1 MEKVSDRLV
10 AQPEKNTK
18 VYVEIVR
25 QLREMIEKDGLKT
38 GDKIPSERELSER
51 LNAGRSSVREALRA
65 LELLGLIETRRGEG
79 TFIRD
84 FRGNQLVQLLSTF
97 ILQDEKAKTDVI
109 ETKYMVEV
117 DCLYLAAE
125 KFQKEEFERLQIWIE
140 EHHFEDEEFFKKIAE
155 IADNHLIYRIWNILN
170 DYYNSLQLK
179 GSPAEKAEYR
189 MLADSLASKKK
200 ELILEKYRALRK
212 MSTN

>member
-1 MEKVSDRLV
+1 M

-109 ETKYMVEV
+109 ETKYMIEV
-117 DCLYLAAE
+117 DCLKLAAV
-125 KFQKEEFERLQIWIE
+125 KIQKEELERLKVWIE
-140 EHHFEDEEFFKKIAE
+140 EHNFEDGEFFKKIAE
-155 IADNHLIYRIWNILN
+155 IADNHLFYRIWNILN
-170 DYYNSLQLK
+170 DYYNSLELK
-179 GSPAEKAEYR
+179 VSPAEKAEYL
-189 MLADSLASKKK
+189 MLADSLASKKE
-200 ELILEKYRALRK
+200 ELILEKYRKLRK
-212 MSTN
+212 MSTD

>member
-1 MEKVSDRLV
+1 M

-109 ETKYMVEV
+109 ETKYMIEV
-117 DCLYLAAE
+117 DCLKLAAV
-125 KFQKEEFERLQIWIE
+125 KFQKEELERLKVWIE
-140 EHHFEDEEFFKKIAE
+140 EHNFEDGEFFKKIAE
-155 IADNHLIYRIWNILN
+155 IADNHLFYRIWNILN
-170 DYYNSLQLK
+170 DYYNSLELK
-179 GSPAEKAEYR
+179 VSPAEKAEYL
-189 MLADSLASKKK
+189 MLADSLASKKE
-200 ELILEKYRALRK
+200 ELILEKYRKLRK
-212 MSTN
+212 MSTD